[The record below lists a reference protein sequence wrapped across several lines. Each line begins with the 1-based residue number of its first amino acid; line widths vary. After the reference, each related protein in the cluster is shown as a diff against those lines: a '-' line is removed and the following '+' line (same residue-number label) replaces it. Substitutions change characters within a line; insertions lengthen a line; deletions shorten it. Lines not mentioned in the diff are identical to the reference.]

1 MFERFSKHNFN
12 RFATRGFCAEGN
24 CRACES
30 AQSAS
35 FGEKVNTLILSLDT
49 ALAVSIFAALALI
62 IISVIGIIAL
72 VSLIALIALA
82 VLVSLITVV
91 IIRRTTQTRPRQVSA
106 N

>member
-72 VSLIALIALA
+72 VSLIALA